1 VRRHSAVVG
10 QPAGSGR
17 PQRAELGRCEFFHE
31 CDVGAITDLIA
42 VAYDLAWFW
51 KVDPEQMMARPLDVL
66 RESLEHAQR
75 INAMQQVQ

>member
-1 VRRHSAVVG
+1 M
-10 QPAGSGR
+10 
-17 PQRAELGRCEFFHE
+17 
-31 CDVGAITDLIA
+31 IA

>member
-1 VRRHSAVVG
+1 MPSSG
-10 QPAGSGR
+10 CGAGFSL
-17 PQRAELGRCEFFHE
+17 EL
-31 CDVGAITDLIA
+31 DQLGAITDLIA